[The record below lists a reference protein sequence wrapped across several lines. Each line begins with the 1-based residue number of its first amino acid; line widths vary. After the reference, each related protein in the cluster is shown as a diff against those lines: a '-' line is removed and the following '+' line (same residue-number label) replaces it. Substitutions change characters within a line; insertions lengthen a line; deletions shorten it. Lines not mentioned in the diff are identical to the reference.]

1 MRIGLVRSG
10 IFDPPSHYNGHFF
23 AKIQLLQK
31 IIFVPRIVPAK
42 TLPFTLQRTLLLK
55 KLAPVFKFFQER
67 DALLT
72 LRRTRKAQI
81 RGMR

>member
-55 KLAPVFKFFQER
+55 KLAPVFKGN
-67 DALLT
+67 T
-72 LRRTRKAQI
+72 AQKI
-81 RGMR
+81 VRHMPTSGKIEL